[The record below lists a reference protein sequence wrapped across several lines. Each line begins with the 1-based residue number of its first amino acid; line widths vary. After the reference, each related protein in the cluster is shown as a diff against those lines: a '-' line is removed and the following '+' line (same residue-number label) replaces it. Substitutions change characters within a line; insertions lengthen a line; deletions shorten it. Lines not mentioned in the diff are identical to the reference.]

1 MTDTLLMAALCFGLC
16 RDMAIPQP
24 PAEVGLY
31 YNAGNFC
38 KSLSSRAERRRYRV
52 FCEWRAR

>member
-16 RDMAIPQP
+16 REMAIPQP

-38 KSLSSRAERRRYRV
+38 DSLSNASEHRKYRV
-52 FCEWRAR
+52 FCEWRIK